1 MVTLVNGNVGAAL
14 WHPRQAALWHPP
26 QDEGWNRFGLLGGQV
41 AGVDEHEFAAVK
53 ADRPPPGGAHK
64 LVLPDPN
71 RMTADFTEIVDH
83 DSAPFSVRSWV
94 HPHTRIN
101 PNAVCGTVVV
111 AWSLG
116 HTWRLEVD
124 HPDNGH
130 LSPTSWICVVAMRF
144 SPVGLFPGMRSGT
157 GGCRLQA
164 AARALIFLRLSLWRS
179 GPRQCESL

>member
-1 MVTLVNGNVGAAL
+1 VQVDEFVHAHAVAANLVERVDQFGTCDG
-14 WHPRQAALWHPP
+14 
-26 QDEGWNRFGLLGGQV
+26 GRFGLLGGEV
-41 AGVDEHEFAAVK
+41 AAVDEHEFAGVK
-53 ADRPPPGGAHK
+53 TDRPPPGRAHK

-71 RMTADFTEIVDH
+71 RMTADFTEIIDH

-124 HPDNGH
+124 HPENWH
-130 LSPTSWICVVAMRF
+130 LSPTAWICVVATRF
-144 SPVGLFPGMRSGT
+144 SSVGLFPGMRGWWMSVAGSG
-157 GGCRLQA
+157 
-164 AARALIFLRLSLWRS
+164 
-179 GPRQCESL
+179 

>member
-1 MVTLVNGNVGAAL
+1 MATLARAVASSPG
-14 WHPRQAALWHPP
+14 Q
-26 QDEGWNRFGLLGGQV
+26 GWNRFGLLGGEV
-41 AGVDEHEFAAVK
+41 AAVDEHEFAGVK

-71 RMTADFTEIVDH
+71 RMTADFTEIIDH

-94 HPHTRIN
+94 HPHTRVN

-124 HPDNGH
+124 HPDNWH
-130 LSPTSWICVVAMRF
+130 LSPTAWICVVAMRSRRLGF
-144 SPVGLFPGMRSGT
+144 SRGCVA

-164 AARALIFLRLSLWRS
+164 AVRALIFLRLSLWKS
-179 GPRQCESL
+179 GPWQCEPR